1 MTRRARMPG
10 GEPRKASQ
18 RQRRLAAP
26 SRVVVERSWRPGDKV
41 RWRNHSG
48 TYLRDAEGGQAEV
61 LIRKRTY
68 RVVVGKLQPA

>member
-1 MTRRARMPG
+1 
-10 GEPRKASQ
+10 
-18 RQRRLAAP
+18 
-26 SRVVVERSWRPGDKV
+26 VVERSWRPGDKV

-61 LIRKRTY
+61 LIRQRTY